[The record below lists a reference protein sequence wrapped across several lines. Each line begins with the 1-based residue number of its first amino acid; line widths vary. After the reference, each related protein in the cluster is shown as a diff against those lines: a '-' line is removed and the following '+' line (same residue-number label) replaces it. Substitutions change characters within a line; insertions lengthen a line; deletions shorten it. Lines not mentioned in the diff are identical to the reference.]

1 MRATPDTFV
10 RAKALRRDMSLPE
23 RMLWSVLRGKSAGGL
38 RWRKQHPMSEMT
50 LDFYCA
56 SAKLAVEVDGEAHG
70 RGDQPAQDVRR
81 DAWLA
86 GRGVRVLRVMA
97 VDILRPG
104 GLDDVVRGIVATALE
119 YRPPPTATRP
129 PPPWMGRR

>member
-1 MRATPDTFV
+1 
-10 RAKALRRDMSLPE
+10 MSLPE
-23 RMLWSVLRGKSAGGL
+23 RMLWGVLRGKSAGGL

-86 GRGVRVLRVMA
+86 GQGVRVCASWLSIFCDRA
-97 VDILRPG
+97 DWTTSFGESSRPRWSTGPLRP
-104 GLDDVVRGIVATALE
+104 LRGHLPHE
-119 YRPPPTATRP
+119 
-129 PPPWMGRR
+129 